1 MPDQRLSIRQK
12 IEQDR
17 IDKLYKRSKSASLAL
32 LVTCTVYLL
41 FLTKIFPLRSLLS
54 WYFVLIA
61 VLVGRMLLIRLY
73 QADQGRTRSL
83 KFWLYLFR
91 FGIFA
96 AGITIGSLS
105 LFFFPREPVPYI
117 VMAVLVPCGITVGAV
132 TWLIDFVSFFL
143 YEMTIL
149 LPVVYQTTIA
159 GDRIHAGT
167 GAITCVLFLFF
178 LRLSKEYN
186 NNFIT
191 NTRLLYENKALL
203 DGLEKEKNK
212 INNRLGRILNDSTTE
227 IYVADAE
234 SLKCLQVN
242 QGAVKNL
249 GYTQDE
255 FANINLM
262 DVFIDLDKA
271 SFENLLAPL
280 YNGRSEPVIHKGIS
294 LRKNGSTYPIEANI
308 QLSTVDVPPIIVA
321 NVQDI
326 TERTKWE
333 NKLVYQANYD
343 QLTGLFNRHYMQS
356 YMHSV
361 FTRAQR
367 HRKKVALIFMD
378 LDNFKQINDTLG
390 HKAGDEIL
398 KQTAERLSS
407 QLRGSDMAART
418 GGDEFTVLLE
428 SLEVNAHAEVVAR
441 KIVSLFQQPFTVDG
455 QQIHAT
461 ISAGISIYPDDGD
474 SHDQLMQCADIAMYQ
489 AKENGRNNY
498 CFYSSEMRSSS
509 EEQMIISNHLR
520 YAVAKDELSILFQ
533 PKIDISEGRIVGA
546 EALLRWHSPELGNI
560 SPNVF
565 IPLAESLG
573 LINDIG
579 TWVLNNACCEAVLWQ
594 ELSNKRPQVSV
605 NVSPQQF
612 RTGTLLR
619 SVQDALEMSGLACDL
634 LELEITESLLVQDSD
649 KPLSILEHLNRS
661 GISLALDDFGTGY
674 SSLSYLSR
682 FPLQVLK
689 IDRIFIH
696 DLEENK
702 NSRALVN
709 AIIAM
714 AHSMNLEVVAEG
726 VENKEQLDFL
736 RRRNVKIIQGFYF
749 SPPVSAEEFRSMLQS
764 SLVNNID
771 GINAPSINQNN
782 VILSV

>member
-1 MPDQRLSIRQK
+1 M
-12 IEQDR
+12 
-17 IDKLYKRSKSASLAL
+17 
-32 LVTCTVYLL
+32 
-41 FLTKIFPLRSLLS
+41 F
-54 WYFVLIA
+54 
-61 VLVGRMLLIRLY
+61 
-73 QADQGRTRSL
+73 
-83 KFWLYLFR
+83 
-91 FGIFA
+91 
-96 AGITIGSLS
+96 
-105 LFFFPREPVPYI
+105 LFFF
-117 VMAVLVPCGITVGAV
+117 
-132 TWLIDFVSFFL
+132 
-143 YEMTIL
+143 
-149 LPVVYQTTIA
+149 
-159 GDRIHAGT
+159 
-167 GAITCVLFLFF
+167 F
-178 LRLSKEYN
+178 LRFSKEYN
-186 NNFIT
+186 SNFIT
-191 NTRLLYENKALL
+191 NTKLRYENKALL
-203 DGLEKEKNK
+203 EGLEKEKTK
-212 INNRLGRILNDSTTE
+212 LNNRLWRILNDSTTE
-227 IYVADAE
+227 IYVAEAE

-262 DVFIDLDKA
+262 DIFIDLDKA
-271 SFENLLAPL
+271 SFEKLLTPL
-280 YNGRSEPVIHKGIS
+280 YNGRWEPVIHKGIS
-294 LRKNGSTYPIEANI
+294 RRKDGSTYSIEANL

-333 NKLVYQANYD
+333 KKLVYQANYD
-343 QLTGLFNRHYMQS
+343 QLTGLYNRHYMQS

-378 LDNFKQINDTLG
+378 LDNFKLINDTLG

-398 KQTAERLSS
+398 KQTAERISS
-407 QLRGSDMAART
+407 QLRGSDTAART

-428 SLEVNAHAEVVAR
+428 SLVENAHAEVVAR

-455 QQIHAT
+455 QQIHTT

-489 AKENGRNNY
+489 AKDNGRNNY

-579 TWVLNNACCEAVLWQ
+579 TWVLNNACSEAVLWR
-594 ELSNKRPQVSV
+594 ELSNKKIQVSV

-619 SVQDALEMSGLACDL
+619 SVQNALVMSGLPCDL

-649 KPLSILEHLNRS
+649 KPLSILEHLNSS

-689 IDRIFIH
+689 IDRIFIR

-714 AHSMNLEVVAEG
+714 AHSMNLEIVAEG

-736 RRRNVKIIQGFYF
+736 RERNVKIIQGFYF
-749 SPPVSAEEFRSMLQS
+749 SPPVSAEKFRSLLQS

-771 GINAPSINQNN
+771 GTNAPSINQNN
-782 VILSV
+782 AILSVQ